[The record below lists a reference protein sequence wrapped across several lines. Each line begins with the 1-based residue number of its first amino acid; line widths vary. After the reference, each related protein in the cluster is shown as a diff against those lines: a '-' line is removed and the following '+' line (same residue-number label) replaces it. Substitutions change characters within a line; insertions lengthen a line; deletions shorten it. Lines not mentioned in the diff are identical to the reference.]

1 MTLGYYNLLLIQVTP
16 FKNRYCKFC
25 VCGILLILLSYS
37 GQAQQDAQ
45 YTQYMYNM
53 PSINPA
59 YAGSMESLSIAA
71 LYRSQ
76 WVGLKGAPKTQTLN
90 LHTPV
95 GYRGVGLG
103 FGILNE
109 QIGPTA
115 ETYFDADFSY
125 TIFTSREGRLSFG
138 LKGSLHLL
146 DILYSKLD
154 RDIDNPRGPDPL
166 LQQDVENRLSP
177 NIGAG
182 IYYRTDRFYAG
193 ISVPRILETV
203 HFKASN
209 ISTAKE
215 RMNLYLTTGYV
226 FNLNRDLKFK
236 PALLTK
242 LVSGAPLQ
250 VDLSAN
256 FMLNE
261 KFILGAAYRVSAAVS
276 GMFGFYL
283 DDGFLLGLAY
293 DREVTD
299 LGGTQFNSGS
309 FEVLIHY
316 DFKRASNGRLRSP
329 RFF

>member
-1 MTLGYYNLLLIQVTP
+1 MPYI
-16 FKNRYCKFC
+16 RISCKISICSIF
-25 VCGILLILLSYS
+25 LMLSSYLVK
-37 GQAQQDAQ
+37 AQQDAQ

-53 PSINPA
+53 PSINPS
-59 YAGSMESLSIAA
+59 YAGSKESLSITA

-76 WVGLKGAPKTQTLN
+76 WAGLEGAPKTQTIN
-90 LHTPV
+90 LHSPI

-109 QIGPTA
+109 QIGPTT
-115 ETYFDADFSY
+115 ETYFDLDFSY
-125 TIFTSREGRLSFG
+125 TIFTSKEGRLSFG
-138 LKGSLHLL
+138 LKGSVHLL
-146 DILYSKLD
+146 DIQYSKLNQD
-154 RDIDNPRGPDPL
+154 YANPNGPDLL
-166 LQQDVENRLSP
+166 LQQDIENRLSP

-182 IYYRTDRFYAG
+182 VYYRTEKFYAG
-193 ISVPRILETV
+193 ISVPRILETT
-203 HFKASN
+203 HFTSSN

-226 FNLNRDLKFK
+226 LDMNEDLKFK

-242 LVSGAPLQ
+242 VVGGAPLQ
-250 VDLSAN
+250 VDISAN
-256 FMLNE
+256 FMLYE
-261 KFILGAAYRVSAAVS
+261 KFILGAAYRWSAAVS

-293 DREVTD
+293 DRETTD

-309 FEVLIHY
+309 FEVLMRY
-316 DFKRASNGRLRSP
+316 DFNKGRNKQIRSP